1 LNFIT
6 RSTNSLTNNVIGI
19 FMSLVKSIGNKKVNF
34 DFNKNFISIFI
45 DKINTSDLQF
55 INQTLKDLHPSD
67 VANLIENLPY
77 ENRVKLMEIESFNLA
92 PEIFIEL
99 NESVQS
105 EVLQLLS
112 IDSISNIIKRLES
125 DNAVAI
131 LENLELSKKNLILDK
146 LPPKDRFLLEEGLS
160 YPEDSAARIMQR
172 EFTAIP
178 SDWTVGQTIDYL
190 RESKDLPQEFLEIFI
205 VDNDFKPIG
214 IVPSSRVLRTSRD
227 SKMNSIMR
235 EMPVLISVN
244 MDKEEVGYTFENYN
258 LLSAGVVNKDNK
270 LVGMIT
276 ADDVVTVVQ
285 EEAEEDVLRLAGV
298 GDEEI
303 TDSVFVKTK
312 RRFNWLLVNLA
323 TALLASWVISIFGA
337 EIEKVVA
344 LAFLMPIVASMGG
357 NAGMQTLAVTI
368 RAIATK
374 ELSSSNINKI
384 VGKEFFIGVL
394 NGIIFAVI
402 TGVVVLLWFK
412 QIDLSIII
420 AASMVLNMIVAGLFG
435 ILIPVTLKKFKIDPA
450 LASSVFVTTV
460 TDVIGFLSFLGI
472 GSLVFL

>member
-1 LNFIT
+1 
-6 RSTNSLTNNVIGI
+6 
-19 FMSLVKSIGNKKVNF
+19 MSLIKSIGTNKVNL
-34 DFNKNFISIFI
+34 DFNKNFITTFS
-45 DKINTSDLQF
+45 DKINNGDLKF

-67 VANLIENLPY
+67 VANLIENLSY
-77 ENRVKLMEIESFNLA
+77 ETRVKLIEIESFNSA

-99 NESVQS
+99 NESIQS

-125 DNAVAI
+125 DDAVAI

-205 VDNDFKPIG
+205 VNNEFKPIG
-214 IVPSSRVLRTSRD
+214 IVPSSRVLRTARD

-235 EMPVLISVN
+235 EMPVLIPVT
-244 MDKEEVGYTFENYN
+244 MDKEEVGHTFENYN
-258 LLSAGVVNKDNK
+258 LVSAGVVNKDNK

-298 GDEEI
+298 GNEEI

-312 RRFNWLLVNLA
+312 RRFNWLLVNLG
-323 TALLASWVISIFGA
+323 TALIASWVISIFGA

-368 RAIATK
+368 RAIATR

-384 VGKEFFIGVL
+384 IIKEFFIGVL
-394 NGIIFAVI
+394 NGIIFAII
-402 TGVVVLLWFK
+402 TGIVVQLWFK

-435 ILIPVTLKKFKIDPA
+435 ILIPVTLKKMNIDPA

>member
-1 LNFIT
+1 
-6 RSTNSLTNNVIGI
+6 
-19 FMSLVKSIGNKKVNF
+19 MSLIKSIGNKKVNL
-34 DFNKNFISIFI
+34 DFNKNFITIFSK
-45 DKINTSDLQF
+45 KITLGDLKF

-67 VANLIENLPY
+67 VANLIENLSY
-77 ENRVKLMEIESFNLA
+77 ETRVKLIEIESFNIA

-99 NESVQS
+99 NESIQS

-125 DNAVAI
+125 DDAVAI
-131 LENLELSKKNLILDK
+131 LENLEINKKNLILDK

-205 VDNDFKPIG
+205 VDNEFKPIG
-214 IVPSSRVLRTSRD
+214 IVPSSRVLRTARE

-244 MDKEEVGYTFENYN
+244 MDKEEVGHTFENYN
-258 LLSAGVVNKDNK
+258 LVSAGVVNKNNK

-298 GDEEI
+298 GNEEI

-312 RRFNWLLVNLA
+312 RRFNWLLVNLG

-384 VGKEFFIGVL
+384 VTKEFFIGVL
-394 NGIIFAVI
+394 NGIIFAII
-402 TGVVVLLWFK
+402 TGIIVQLWFK
-412 QIDLSIII
+412 QFDLSIII

-435 ILIPVTLKKFKIDPA
+435 F
-450 LASSVFVTTV
+450 
-460 TDVIGFLSFLGI
+460 
-472 GSLVFL
+472 

>member
-1 LNFIT
+1 
-6 RSTNSLTNNVIGI
+6 
-19 FMSLVKSIGNKKVNF
+19 MSLIKSIGNKKVNL
-34 DFNKNFISIFI
+34 DFNKNFITIFS
-45 DKINTSDLQF
+45 DKINISDLQF

-67 VANLIENLPY
+67 VANLIENLAD
-77 ENRVKLMEIESFNLA
+77 ETRIKLIEIESFSIA

-99 NESVQS
+99 NESIQT
-105 EVLQLLS
+105 EVLKLLS
-112 IDSISNIIKRLES
+112 IDSITNIIKRLES

-131 LENLELSKKNLILDK
+131 LENLELDKKNLILDK

-205 VDNDFKPIG
+205 VDNEFKPIG

-244 MDKEEVGYTFENYN
+244 MDKEEVGHTFENYN
-258 LLSAGVVNKDNK
+258 LLSAGVVNKNNK
-270 LVGMIT
+270 LVGVIT

-285 EEAEEDVLRLAGV
+285 EEAEEDALRLAGV
-298 GDEEI
+298 GNEEI
-303 TDSVFVKTK
+303 TDSVLVKTR
-312 RRFNWLLVNLA
+312 RRFNWLLINLG

-384 VGKEFFIGVL
+384 VGKEFLIGVL
-394 NGIIFAVI
+394 NGIIFAII
-402 TGVVVLLWFK
+402 TGLIVHLWFK

-435 ILIPVTLKKFKIDPA
+435 ILIPVTLKKMNIDPA

-460 TDVIGFLSFLGI
+460 TDVFGFLSFLGI

>member
-1 LNFIT
+1 
-6 RSTNSLTNNVIGI
+6 
-19 FMSLVKSIGNKKVNF
+19 MSLIKSIGNKKVNF
-34 DFNKNFISIFI
+34 DFNKNFITTFS
-45 DKINTSDLQF
+45 DKINNSDLQF

-67 VANLIENLPY
+67 IANLVENLSY
-77 ENRVKLMEIESFNLA
+77 ETRVKLIEIESFNLA

-99 NESVQS
+99 NESIQG

-112 IDSISNIIKRLES
+112 IDSVSNIIRRLES
-125 DNAVAI
+125 DDAVAI
-131 LENLELSKKNLILDK
+131 LENLDLSKKNLILEK

-214 IVPSSRVLRTSRD
+214 IVPSSRVLRTSRG

-244 MDKEEVGYTFENYN
+244 MDKEEVGHTFENYN
-258 LLSAGVVNKDNK
+258 LVSAGVVNKNNK

-285 EEAEEDVLRLAGV
+285 EEAEEDILRLAGV
-298 GDEEI
+298 GNEEI
-303 TDSVFVKTK
+303 TDTVFVKTK

-384 VGKEFFIGVL
+384 IGKEFFIGVL
-394 NGIIFAVI
+394 NGIIFAII
-402 TGVVVLLWFK
+402 TAIIVQLWFK
-412 QIDLSIII
+412 QTDLSLIIG
-420 AASMVLNMIVAGLFG
+420 ASMVLNMIVAGLFG
-435 ILIPVTLKKFKIDPA
+435 ILIPVTLKRMSIDPA

>member
-1 LNFIT
+1 
-6 RSTNSLTNNVIGI
+6 
-19 FMSLVKSIGNKKVNF
+19 MSLIKSIGTKKVNF
-34 DFNKNFISIFI
+34 DFNKNFISTFI
-45 DKINTSDLQF
+45 EKINSSDLQF

-67 VANLIENLPY
+67 VANLIENLPD
-77 ENRVKLMEIESFNLA
+77 ETRIKLIEIESFNIA

-99 NESVQS
+99 NESIQS

-131 LENLELSKKNLILDK
+131 LENLELEKKNSILDK

-214 IVPSSRVLRTSRD
+214 IVPSSRVLRTPRE
-227 SKMNSIMR
+227 SKMNLIMR

-244 MDKEEVGYTFENYN
+244 MDKEEVGHAFENYN
-258 LLSAGVVNKDNK
+258 LVSAGVINKNNK

-303 TDSVFVKTK
+303 TDTVFVKTK
-312 RRFNWLLVNLA
+312 RRFNWLLINLA

-384 VGKEFFIGVL
+384 IGKEFLIGVL
-394 NGIIFAVI
+394 NGIIFAII
-402 TGVVVLLWFK
+402 TGLVVQLWFK

-435 ILIPVTLKKFKIDPA
+435 ILIPVTLKKMKIDPA

>member
-1 LNFIT
+1 
-6 RSTNSLTNNVIGI
+6 
-19 FMSLVKSIGNKKVNF
+19 MSLIKSIGNKKVNF
-34 DFNKNFISIFI
+34 DFNKNFITIFS
-45 DKINTSDLQF
+45 DKINNSDLQF
-55 INQTLKDLHPSD
+55 INQSLKDLHPSD
-67 VANLIENLPY
+67 TANLIENLSY
-77 ENRVKLMEIESFNLA
+77 ETRVKLIEIESFNIA

-99 NESVQS
+99 NESIQG
-105 EVLQLLS
+105 EVLLLLS
-112 IDSISNIIKRLES
+112 IDSVSNIIKRLES
-125 DNAVAI
+125 DDAVSI
-131 LENLELSKKNLILDK
+131 LENLDVNKKNLILEK

-227 SKMNSIMR
+227 SKMNLIMR

-244 MDKEEVGYTFENYN
+244 MDKEEVGQAFENYN
-258 LLSAGVVNKDNK
+258 LVSAGVVNKDNK

-276 ADDVVTVVQ
+276 ADDIVTVVQ
-285 EEAEEDVLRLAGV
+285 EEAEEDILRLAGV

-303 TDSVFVKTK
+303 TDTVFIKTK

-374 ELSSSNINKI
+374 ELTSSNINKI
-384 VGKEFFIGVL
+384 ISKEFFIGVL
-394 NGIIFAVI
+394 NGIIFAII
-402 TGVVVLLWFK
+402 TGIIIQLWFK

-435 ILIPVTLKKFKIDPA
+435 ILIPVTLKRMNIDPA

>member
-1 LNFIT
+1 MTLIK
-6 RSTNSLTNNVIGI
+6 ST
-19 FMSLVKSIGNKKVNF
+19 GNKKVNL
-34 DFNKNFISIFI
+34 DFNKEF
-45 DKINTSDLQF
+45 INTFSEKIQSSDIKF

-67 VANLIENLPY
+67 IANLIENLSY
-77 ENRVKLMEIESFNLA
+77 QTRIKLIEIESFNIG

-99 NESVQS
+99 NESIQG

-112 IDSISNIIKRLES
+112 IDSVSNIIKRLES
-125 DNAVAI
+125 DDAVAI
-131 LENLELSKKNLILDK
+131 LENLDLDKKNSILEK

-205 VDNDFKPIG
+205 VDNEFKPIG

-227 SKMNSIMR
+227 SKMNLIMR

-244 MDKEEVGYTFENYN
+244 MDKEEVGHTFENYN
-258 LLSAGVVNKDNK
+258 LVSAGVVNKNNK

-303 TDSVFVKTK
+303 TDTVFVKTR

-384 VGKEFFIGVL
+384 ITKEFFIGVL
-394 NGIIFAVI
+394 NGIIFAIITAVI
-402 TGVVVLLWFK
+402 VQLWFK

-435 ILIPVTLKKFKIDPA
+435 ILIPVTLKRMNIDPA

-472 GSLVFL
+472 GSFVFL